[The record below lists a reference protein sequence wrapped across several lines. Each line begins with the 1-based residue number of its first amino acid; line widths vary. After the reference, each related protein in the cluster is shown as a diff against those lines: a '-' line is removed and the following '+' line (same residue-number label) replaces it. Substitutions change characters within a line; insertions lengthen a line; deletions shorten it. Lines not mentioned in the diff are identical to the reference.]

1 MPWQPGLPTIAS
13 NASKGAVVKTRTTT
27 AALAVALAALVV
39 AGAALAG
46 AAKKVPFAGKY
57 AGTAVTKVTDNVA
70 DITANGT
77 GTGSLI
83 GAGKITGK
91 GTGDS
96 SVQPCVP
103 FTGTG
108 AITGAK
114 GTIQFKVIPGSTGC
128 GDEGGQVFS
137 ITARATVLK
146 ATGALAKAKGS
157 LKFTGVYDRGA
168 GTFSV
173 KVAGTLTK

>member
-1 MPWQPGLPTIAS
+1 
-13 NASKGAVVKTRTTT
+13 VKISRTTT
-27 AALAVALAALVV
+27 AAAAALIVATVV
-39 AGAALAG
+39 AGAALAST
-46 AAKKVPFAGKY
+46 AKTIAFSAKY
-57 AGTAVTKVTDNVA
+57 AGTAVTKVTDNVV
-70 DITANGT
+70 DISANGT

-108 AITGAK
+108 SMTGAK
-114 GTIQFKVIPGSTGC
+114 GTLAFKVIPGSSGC
-128 GDEGGQVFS
+128 GDEDGQVFS

-157 LKFTGVYDRGA
+157 LKFTGVYNRGA

-173 KVAGTLTK
+173 KVTGTLTR

>member
-1 MPWQPGLPTIAS
+1 
-13 NASKGAVVKTRTTT
+13 VKISRTTT
-27 AALAVALAALVV
+27 TALAAAVAAVVV
-39 AGAALAG
+39 AGAAFAG
-46 AAKKVPFAGKY
+46 PAKKVAFSGKY
-57 AGTAVTKVTDNVA
+57 AGTAATKVTENVA
-70 DITANGT
+70 DISATGT
-77 GTGSLI
+77 GTGTAI

-108 AITGAK
+108 TITGKK
-114 GTIQFKVIPGSTGC
+114 GTISFKVIPGSTGC
-128 GDEGGQVFS
+128 GDEAGQVFS

-173 KVAGTLTK
+173 KVAGTLTR

>member
-1 MPWQPGLPTIAS
+1 
-13 NASKGAVVKTRTTT
+13 VKISRTTT
-27 AALAVALAALVV
+27 AAAAALIVATVV

-46 AAKKVPFAGKY
+46 TAKTIAFSGKY
-57 AGTAVTKVTDNVA
+57 AGTAVTNVTDNVVA
-70 DITANGT
+70 ISANGT

-108 AITGAK
+108 SMTGAK
-114 GTIQFKVIPGSTGC
+114 GTLAFKVIPGSSGC
-128 GDEGGQVFS
+128 GDEDGQVFS

-157 LKFTGVYDRGA
+157 LKFTGVYNRGA

-173 KVAGTLTK
+173 KVTGTLTR

>member
-1 MPWQPGLPTIAS
+1 
-13 NASKGAVVKTRTTT
+13 VKISRTTT
-27 AALAVALAALVV
+27 AAAAALIVATVV

-46 AAKKVPFAGKY
+46 TAKTIAFSAKY
-57 AGTAVTKVTDNVA
+57 AGTAVTKVTDNVV
-70 DITANGT
+70 DISANGT

-96 SVQPCVP
+96 SAQPCVP

-108 AITGAK
+108 SITGAK
-114 GTIQFKVIPGSTGC
+114 GTLAFKVIPGSNGC
-128 GDEGGQVFS
+128 GDEDGQVFS

-157 LKFTGVYDRGA
+157 LKFTGVYNRGA

-173 KVAGTLTK
+173 KVTGTLTR